1 VYGVTPLRYP
11 GGKSRLSDFVLRL
24 IHRNRLE
31 DCHYVEP
38 YAGGAGVALSLL
50 FMEAVSEIHLNDLN
64 RSVYAF
70 WHSAINHTDEL
81 VRRVRDTRVTVREWE
96 RQKEVQSRAGRAALL
111 DLGFSTFFLNRTNRS
126 GILDGGVIGGK
137 GQTGKWKIDAR
148 FNKDDLV
155 ERIRRVGR
163 YRSRIHL
170 YRRDASELLTRL
182 VPDLPVR
189 SFLYLDPPYFV
200 RGQDLYD
207 NHYAAADHVRIADQV
222 RNEIG
227 LPWMVSYDNAPEIRK
242 LYRGLRVRKYHLPYS
257 AGDRYKG
264 TELLY
269 FAPGLT
275 IPSRP
280 MWVKRRD

>member
-1 VYGVTPLRYP
+1 M
-11 GGKSRLSDFVLRL
+11 SDFVLGL
-24 IHRNRLE
+24 IRKNQLE

-38 YAGGAGVALSLL
+38 YAGGAGVALSLM

-70 WHSAINHTDEL
+70 WHSAINYTDEL
-81 VRRVRDTRVTVREWE
+81 VRRVRVTRVTVREWE
-96 RQKEVQSRAGRAALL
+96 RQKEVQSRAGRAALM

-126 GILDGGVIGGK
+126 GILDGGMIGGRS
-137 GQTGKWKIDAR
+137 QTGKWKIDAR

-170 YRRDASELLTRL
+170 YRRDASELLTQL

-207 NHYAAADHVRIADQV
+207 NHYAAADHATIANQV

-257 AGDRYKG
+257 AGTRYRG
-264 TELLY
+264 MELLY
-269 FAPGLT
+269 FAPGLK

-280 MWVKRRD
+280 MWVKRRG